1 METVSSLT
9 MTGAASVPSNRSPSL
24 FLPEFSELPNE
35 ICNTVPAG
43 TSTIRGSGGFGSA
56 LEGAS
61 AAGEF
66 AAGVDAAGSLVS
78 EDEQAASMDAAANDN
93 TPILSNFIVK
103 ILPWI
108 FDSCGGFVANPHT

>member
-1 METVSSLT
+1 L
-9 MTGAASVPSNRSPSL
+9 L
-24 FLPEFSELPNE
+24 NE
-35 ICNTVPAG
+35 ICNTVPTG

-61 AAGEF
+61 AAGVF
-66 AAGVDAAGSLVS
+66 VAGEEAPGSLVAD
-78 EDEQAASMDAAANDN
+78 EEQAASMDATANDK

-108 FDSCGGFVANPHT
+108 FDTCGGFVANPLKV